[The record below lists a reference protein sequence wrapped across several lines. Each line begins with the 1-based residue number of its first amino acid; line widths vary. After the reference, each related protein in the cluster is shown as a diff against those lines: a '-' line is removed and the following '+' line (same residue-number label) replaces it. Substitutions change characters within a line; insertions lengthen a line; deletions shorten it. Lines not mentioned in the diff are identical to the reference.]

1 MAVSEIPKVDLTQGI
16 LFPAQSL
23 ASMCQEAKH
32 VSTELSSEMLEDI
45 DHVLNSSNKL
55 AGLISDYILTIEKKD
70 RSNGVDARTVRHDM
84 KNPLNVVL
92 GCSKLIIDDLPLEDP
107 LRQMFVQIVEIANDL
122 QSQIELLIV
131 DQLDDNQ
138 LDDQGLDG
146 TATTDDIENLLSS
159 VDQFKFELSE
169 TDRISGKK
177 ILIVDDDKINRSIF
191 SRRLEQRGLKV
202 FQRENG
208 LEALDF
214 VKSQEVDLIL
224 LDLLMPGMNGIE
236 VLEKIKLVDGYANIP
251 ILIISGLDD
260 PRSIVMCLR
269 RGATDYLSKPV
280 ELSVLEIKIASALE
294 KNILQSNLEQ
304 MALYDQLT
312 GLFNRHSILSALED
326 FESAYHSEG
335 MDFGILTIDI
345 DNFKKINDTHGHD
358 VGDQA
363 LQHLSQ
369 VVSQVIRNQDL
380 FGRLGGEEFIIGS
393 NHISFPD
400 FIDVS
405 ERVRKAVETNN
416 MALQEEVLP
425 FTVSGGIYHSTTG
438 FSSMAEALKTSDQNL
453 YNAKNRGRNRVEID

>member
-1 MAVSEIPKVDLTQGI
+1 MTASELPQIDLTQGI

-45 DHVLNSSNKL
+45 DHVLKSSNKL
-55 AGLISDYILTIEKKD
+55 AGLISEHILTVEKKD
-70 RSNGVDARTVRHDM
+70 RSTGVDTRTVRHDM

-122 QSQIELLIV
+122 QSQIDLLIV
-131 DQLDDNQ
+131 DQLDDKSF
-138 LDDQGLDG
+138 DG
-146 TATTDDIENLLSS
+146 AATPDDIEKLLSS
-159 VDQFKFELSE
+159 VDHFKFELSE

-236 VLEKIKLVDGYANIP
+236 VLEKIKLVDGYGNIP

-304 MALYDQLT
+304 MAL
-312 GLFNRHSILSALED
+312 
-326 FESAYHSEG
+326 
-335 MDFGILTIDI
+335 
-345 DNFKKINDTHGHD
+345 
-358 VGDQA
+358 
-363 LQHLSQ
+363 
-369 VVSQVIRNQDL
+369 
-380 FGRLGGEEFIIGS
+380 
-393 NHISFPD
+393 
-400 FIDVS
+400 
-405 ERVRKAVETNN
+405 
-416 MALQEEVLP
+416 
-425 FTVSGGIYHSTTG
+425 
-438 FSSMAEALKTSDQNL
+438 
-453 YNAKNRGRNRVEID
+453 

>member
-32 VSTELSSEMLEDI
+32 VSSELSSEILEDI
-45 DHVLNSSNKL
+45 EHVLNSSNKL
-55 AGLISDYILTIEKKD
+55 AGLISEHILTIEKQD
-70 RSNGVDARTVRHDM
+70 TTNRVDTRTVRHDM

-92 GCSKLIIDDLPLEDP
+92 GCSKLIIDDLPLENP
-107 LRQMFVQIVEIANDL
+107 TRQIFAQIVEIANDL

-131 DQLDDNQ
+131 DQLHDKSF
-138 LDDQGLDG
+138 DG
-146 TATTDDIENLLSS
+146 AATPDDIENLLSS

-169 TDRISGKK
+169 SDRISGKK

-208 LEALDF
+208 PEALDF
-214 VKSQEVDLIL
+214 VKSQKVDLIL

-294 KNILQSNLEQ
+294 KNILQGNLEQ

-326 FESAYHSEG
+326 FESSFYNEG

-345 DNFKKINDTHGHD
+345 DNFKKINDTYGHD

-369 VVSQVIRNQDL
+369 VVSQVIREQDL

-393 NHISFPD
+393 NRISLPD

-405 ERVRKAVETNN
+405 ERVRKAVETSE
-416 MALQEEVLP
+416 MDLKHGILS
-425 FTVSGGIYHSTTG
+425 FTVSGGVYHSMTG
-438 FSSMAEALKTSDQNL
+438 FSSMAEALKISDQNL

>member
-1 MAVSEIPKVDLTQGI
+1 MTASELPQIDLTQGI

-45 DHVLNSSNKL
+45 DHVLKSSNKL
-55 AGLISDYILTIEKKD
+55 AGLISEHILTVEKKD
-70 RSNGVDARTVRHDM
+70 RSTGVDTRTVRHDM

-122 QSQIELLIV
+122 QSQIDLLIV
-131 DQLDDNQ
+131 DQLDDKSF
-138 LDDQGLDG
+138 DG
-146 TATTDDIENLLSS
+146 AATPDDIEKLLSS
-159 VDQFKFELSE
+159 VDHFKFELSE

-236 VLEKIKLVDGYANIP
+236 VLEKIKLVDGYGNIP

-312 GLFNRHSILSALED
+312 GLFNRHSILSALEG
-326 FESAYHSEG
+326 FESAYHDEG

-345 DNFKKINDTHGHD
+345 DNFKKINDTYGHD
-358 VGDQA
+358 IGDQA

-369 VVSQVIRNQDL
+369 VVSQVIREQDL

-393 NHISFPD
+393 NRINLPD

-405 ERVRKAVETNN
+405 ERIREAVETNE
-416 MALQEEVLP
+416 MGLRDGVLS

-438 FSSMAEALKTSDQNL
+438 YGSMAEALKISDQHL

>member
-1 MAVSEIPKVDLTQGI
+1 MSAQEISQIDLTQGM
-16 LFPAQSL
+16 LFPAQSIT
-23 ASMCQEAKH
+23 SMCQEAQH
-32 VSTELSSEMLEDI
+32 VVDDPDSEVSEDI
-45 DHVLNSSNKL
+45 AHVLNSSKKL
-55 AGLISDYILTIEKKD
+55 ANLISDHISTIENTD
-70 RSNGVDARTVRHDM
+70 TSNGLDTRTIRHDM

-92 GCSKLIIDDLPLEDP
+92 GCSKLIIDDLPLDDP
-107 LRQMFVQIVEIANDL
+107 IRQIFVQIVEIANDL
-122 QSQIELLIV
+122 QNQIELLIV
-131 DQLDDNQ
+131 DEPDNKNF
-138 LDDQGLDG
+138 DG
-146 TATTDDIENLLSS
+146 AATSGDIENLLSS

-169 TDRISGKK
+169 IDRISGKK

-191 SRRLEQRGLKV
+191 SRRLEQRGLEV
-202 FQRENG
+202 FQRANG
-208 LEALDF
+208 VEALEF
-214 VKSQEVDLIL
+214 VNSQSVDLIL

-312 GLFNRHSILSALED
+312 GLFNRHSILSALEE
-326 FESAYHSEG
+326 FESAYHEDG
-335 MDFGILTIDI
+335 TDI
-345 DNFKKINDTHGHD
+345 
-358 VGDQA
+358 GDQA
-363 LQHLSQ
+363 LQHLSK
-369 VVSQVIRNQDL
+369 VVGQVIRGQDL

-393 NHISFPD
+393 HHISFPD

-405 ERVRKAVETNN
+405 ERVRKAVETNT
-416 MALQEEVLP
+416 MALQEEILP

-438 FSSMAEALKTSDQNL
+438 FNSMAEALKTSDQNL

>member
-1 MAVSEIPKVDLTQGI
+1 MSTSEISQLDLTQGI

-23 ASMCQEAKH
+23 ASMCQEARH
-32 VSTELSSEMLEDI
+32 VSDDLSSEVMEDI
-45 DHVLNSSNKL
+45 NHVLNSSNKL
-55 AGLISDYILTIEKKD
+55 ANLISDHISTVENTD
-70 RSNGVDARTVRHDM
+70 TPNGLDTRTVRHDM

-92 GCSKLIIDDLPLEDP
+92 GCSKLIIDDLPFEDP
-107 LRQMFVQIVEIANDL
+107 TREIFVQIVEIANEI

-131 DQLDDNQ
+131 DQPGDKSF
-138 LDDQGLDG
+138 DG
-146 TATTDDIENLLSS
+146 AATPDDIENLLSS

-169 TDRISGKK
+169 IDRISGKR
-177 ILIVDDDKINRSIF
+177 ILIVDDDKINRGIF

-202 FQRENG
+202 FQRQNG
-208 LEALDF
+208 VEALEF
-214 VKSQEVDLIL
+214 VNTQSVDLIL

-312 GLFNRHSILSALED
+312 GLFNRHSILSALEE
-326 FESAYHSEG
+326 FESAYYEDG
-335 MDFGILTIDI
+335 KDFGILTIDI

-358 VGDQA
+358 IGDQA
-363 LQHLSQ
+363 LQHLSK
-369 VVSQVIRNQDL
+369 VVSQVIREQDL

-400 FIDVS
+400 FLDVS

-416 MALQEEVLP
+416 MALQEEILP
-425 FTVSGGIYHSTTG
+425 FTVSGGVYHSTTG

-453 YNAKNRGRNRVEID
+453 YKAKNRGRNRVEID

>member
-1 MAVSEIPKVDLTQGI
+1 MAVAEIPKIDLTQGI

-32 VSTELSSEMLEDI
+32 VSSELSSEMLEDI
-45 DHVLNSSNKL
+45 EHVLNSSNKL
-55 AGLISDYILTIEKKD
+55 AGLISDHILAVEKKD
-70 RSNGVDARTVRHDM
+70 TSNNFNTRTVRHDM

-107 LRQMFVQIVEIANDL
+107 IRQMFVQIVDIANDL

-131 DQLDDNQ
+131 DQPNEKNSA
-138 LDDQGLDG
+138 GV
-146 TATTDDIENLLSS
+146 ATPDDIENLLSS
-159 VDQFKFELSE
+159 VDQFQFELNE
-169 TDRISGKK
+169 VDRISGKK

-214 VKSQEVDLIL
+214 VKSQDVDLIL

-251 ILIISGLDD
+251 VLIISGLDD

-269 RGATDYLSKPV
+269 KGATDYLSKPV

-294 KNILQSNLEQ
+294 KKILQKNLEQ

-312 GLFNRHSILSALED
+312 GLFNRHSILSALEG
-326 FESAYHSEG
+326 FETAYRNDG
-335 MDFGILTIDI
+335 LDFGILTIDI
-345 DNFKKINDTHGHD
+345 DNFKNINDAYGHD

-369 VVSQVIRNQDL
+369 VVSKVIRGQDL

-393 NHISFPD
+393 NRISFPD

-405 ERVRKAVETNN
+405 QRVRESVETNE
-416 MALQEEVLP
+416 MGLQQGILS
-425 FTVSGGIYHSTTG
+425 FTVSGGVYHSTTG
-438 FSSMAEALKTSDQNL
+438 FSSMSEALKISDQHL
-453 YNAKNRGRNRVEID
+453 YNAKSRGRNRIEID

>member
-1 MAVSEIPKVDLTQGI
+1 MSTTEISQLDLTQGI
-16 LFPAQSL
+16 LFPAQSIT
-23 ASMCQEAKH
+23 SMCQEAQH
-32 VSTELSSEMLEDI
+32 VVDGLDPEVSEDI
-45 DHVLNSSNKL
+45 AHVLNSSKKL
-55 AGLISDYILTIEKKD
+55 ANLVSDHISTIENTD
-70 RSNGVDARTVRHDM
+70 TPDGFDTRTIRHDM

-92 GCSKLIIDDLPLEDP
+92 GCSKLIIDDLRLDDP
-107 LRQMFVQIVEIANDL
+107 IRQIFVQIVEIANDL
-122 QSQIELLIV
+122 QNQIELLIV
-131 DQLDDNQ
+131 DEPDNKNF
-138 LDDQGLDG
+138 DG
-146 TATTDDIENLLSS
+146 AATSGDIENLLSS

-169 TDRISGKK
+169 IDRITGKK

-191 SRRLEQRGLKV
+191 SRRLEQRGLEV
-202 FQRENG
+202 FQRANG
-208 LEALDF
+208 VEALEF
-214 VKSQEVDLIL
+214 VNSQSVDLIL

-312 GLFNRHSILSALED
+312 GLFNRHSILSALEE
-326 FESAYHSEG
+326 FESAYHEDG
-335 MDFGILTIDI
+335 TDFGILTIDI
-345 DNFKKINDTHGHD
+345 DNFKKINDTYGHD
-358 VGDQA
+358 IGDQA
-363 LQHLSQ
+363 LQHLSK
-369 VVSQVIRNQDL
+369 VVGQVIRGQDL

-393 NHISFPD
+393 QHISFPD

-416 MALQEEVLP
+416 MALQEDILP

>member
-1 MAVSEIPKVDLTQGI
+1 MTASELPQIDLTQGI

-45 DHVLNSSNKL
+45 DHVLKSSNKL
-55 AGLISDYILTIEKKD
+55 AGLISEHILTVEKKD
-70 RSNGVDARTVRHDM
+70 RSIGVDTRTVRHDM

-122 QSQIELLIV
+122 QSQIDLLIV
-131 DQLDDNQ
+131 DQLDDKSF
-138 LDDQGLDG
+138 DG
-146 TATTDDIENLLSS
+146 AATPDDIEKLLSS
-159 VDQFKFELSE
+159 VDHFKFELSE

-236 VLEKIKLVDGYANIP
+236 VLEKIKLVDGYGNIP

-312 GLFNRHSILSALED
+312 GLFNRHSILSALEG
-326 FESAYHSEG
+326 FESAYHDEG

-345 DNFKKINDTHGHD
+345 DNFKKINDTYGHD
-358 VGDQA
+358 IGDQA

-369 VVSQVIRNQDL
+369 VVSQVIREQDL

-393 NHISFPD
+393 NRINLPD

-405 ERVRKAVETNN
+405 ERIREAVETNE
-416 MALQEEVLP
+416 MGLRDGVLS

-438 FSSMAEALKTSDQNL
+438 YGSMAEALKISDQHL

>member
-1 MAVSEIPKVDLTQGI
+1 MSTSEISQLDLTQGI

-23 ASMCQEAKH
+23 ASMCQEARH
-32 VSTELSSEMLEDI
+32 VSDDLSSEVMEDI
-45 DHVLNSSNKL
+45 NHVLNSSNKL
-55 AGLISDYILTIEKKD
+55 ANLISDHISTVENTD
-70 RSNGVDARTVRHDM
+70 TPNGLDTRTVRHDM

-92 GCSKLIIDDLPLEDP
+92 GCSKLIIDDLPFEDP
-107 LRQMFVQIVEIANDL
+107 TREIFVQIVEIANEI

-131 DQLDDNQ
+131 DRPGDKSF
-138 LDDQGLDG
+138 DG
-146 TATTDDIENLLSS
+146 AATPDDIENLLSS

-169 TDRISGKK
+169 IDRISGKK
-177 ILIVDDDKINRSIF
+177 ILIVDDDKINRGIF
-191 SRRLEQRGLKV
+191 SRRLEQRGLQV
-202 FQRENG
+202 FQRQNG
-208 LEALDF
+208 VEALEF
-214 VKSQEVDLIL
+214 VNTQSVDLIL

-294 KNILQSNLEQ
+294 KNILQANLEQ

-312 GLFNRHSILSALED
+312 GLFNRHSILSALEG
-326 FESAYHSEG
+326 FEIAYHTEG
-335 MDFGILTIDI
+335 IDFGVLTIDI
-345 DNFKKINDTHGHD
+345 DNFKKINDTYGHD

-369 VVSQVIRNQDL
+369 VVRQVIREQDL

-405 ERVRKAVETNN
+405 ERVRKAVETSE
-416 MALQEEVLP
+416 MGLKYGILS